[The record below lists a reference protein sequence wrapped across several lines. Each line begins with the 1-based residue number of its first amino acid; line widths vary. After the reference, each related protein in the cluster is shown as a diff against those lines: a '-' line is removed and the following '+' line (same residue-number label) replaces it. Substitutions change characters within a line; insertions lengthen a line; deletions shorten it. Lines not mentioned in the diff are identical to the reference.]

1 MIRHIALTLTAFV
14 FAASLACDKP
24 GVAERQREDPP
35 SEQPRQTTNE
45 AAQRTQSAPTTT
57 ADHDMSGVRTDF
69 EKNREDYMHA
79 RDADLVDL
87 DKRIAALEVKEKAA
101 KHLAKEELQAS
112 LSAIRDKRDAFVRDM
127 NALGKTTATGWDQ
140 AKAKVEQEWN
150 ALKAAVDKAQ

>member
-1 MIRHIALTLTAFV
+1 MIRHIALTLTTLV

-35 SEQPRQTTNE
+35 SAQPPQAINE
-45 AAQRTQSAPTTT
+45 APQSAPTTA
-57 ADHDMSGVRTDF
+57 ADKDMSGVRTDF
-69 EKNREDYMHA
+69 EKNREEYMHA

-87 DKRIAALEVKEKAA
+87 DKRIAALEAKEKAT
-101 KHLAKEELQAS
+101 KDRAKEELRTN
-112 LSAIRDKRDAFVRDM
+112 LSAIRERRDAFVRDM
-127 NALGKTTATGWDQ
+127 KALGNTTAIAWDQ